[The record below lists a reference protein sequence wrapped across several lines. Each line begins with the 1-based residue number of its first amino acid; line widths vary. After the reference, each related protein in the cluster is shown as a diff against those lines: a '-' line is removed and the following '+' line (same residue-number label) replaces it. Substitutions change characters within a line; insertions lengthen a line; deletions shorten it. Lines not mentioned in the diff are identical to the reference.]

1 MSEHMITVPT
11 APTDMWEH
19 LTRNEQAWV
28 EFIRTISAG
37 RDPKPTPRC
46 VRVLTDLLDNRA

>member
-1 MSEHMITVPT
+1 MSEPMITVPT

-19 LTRNEQAWV
+19 LTRNEQAWI

-37 RDPKPTPRC
+37 RDPKPTPRR
-46 VRVLTDLLDNRA
+46 VRALADLLDDRA